1 MDIIKIQLIHPMN
14 GKSIFQCD
22 CLPAI
27 GSAYCLS
34 LKKIPSRGALKSL
47 LIKDKIKIIFLILV
61 FWICCRRIRAR
72 NKPVKYRNVYKVP
85 YSMLLKYFS
94 PLSVN

>member
-1 MDIIKIQLIHPMN
+1 MGRHFGQRCRSSSPTLVYNIQNEFIEFKGFYFHVKLLISSKSSEMDIIKIQLIHPMN

-47 LIKDKIKIIFLILV
+47 
-61 FWICCRRIRAR
+61 
-72 NKPVKYRNVYKVP
+72 
-85 YSMLLKYFS
+85 
-94 PLSVN
+94 